1 MFKIFDKSNKKGFFY
16 LLLIGIVVILVVTM
30 IGSANAATYT
40 ISTNNSTSSINSFFK
55 NNVSPLAKGDTVIF
69 KAGQYDGLNLKV
81 NKSITLKTSG
91 KVTVKSI
98 RIFKNTKI
106 SGFIVNKDF
115 LVKGKSNIIVKNT
128 IKGFLM
134 VKGDN
139 NTIRSNKVFKGCS
152 IYVPGSYIS
161 GGKNKVISNT
171 FKKGVEIRGN
181 SNKITGN
188 KVGIHNKI
196 FVYGKKNI
204 LKNNKQFYRDLVIK
218 DLGKSS
224 KGHLLSVKNVG
235 TIYTLPCYILVDKY
249 TKVIYKIKIPALKKG
264 KSIKVIIPKKI
275 INILQHKSK
284 GESYS
289 GGYIMLDYIKN
300 KNKDLDLSNNCLQ
313 IISDKNGYIVTNS
326 MQ

>member
-16 LLLIGIVVILVVTM
+16 LFLIGIVAILVVTM

-55 NNVSPLAKGDTVIF
+55 NNMSPLANGDTVIF
-69 KAGQYDGLNLKV
+69 KAGQYDSLNLKV

-91 KVTVKSI
+91 KVTVNSI
-98 RIFKNTKI
+98 QIFKNTKV

-134 VKGDN
+134 VDGAN
-139 NTIRSNKVFKGCS
+139 NTIKSNKVFKGCS

-196 FVYGKKNI
+196 FVYGKKNV
-204 LKNNKQFYRDLVIK
+204 LKNNKQSYRDLVIK

-235 TIYTLPCYILVDKY
+235 TISTVPCYILINNY
-249 TKVIYKIKIPALKKG
+249 SKVMYKIKIPVLKKG

-275 INILQHKSK
+275 INKLK
-284 GESYS
+284 GKYGY
-289 GGYIMLDYIKN
+289 GGYILLDYYKN
-300 KNKDLDLSNNCLQ
+300 KNRDLDLSNNCLQ
-313 IISDKNGYIVTNS
+313 IIPYKNGYTLTTS